1 MKFSYIKNYFLIMIL
16 TYITL
21 IMTKFIFI
29 YYLKENFNEF
39 SLSEL
44 IYAVFWGYK
53 FDFATSGIVAL
64 LVSFVDFN
72 KKALAR
78 LSAVVITFVFFMQIG
93 DILYYNESSRHIGYE
108 ITDTFT
114 DASSLFMTAYSQHTA
129 LTLLSIVLG
138 VLLFLFINLLKFEK
152 VMVTKSYIL
161 KKIMLI
167 LITVFFIRGMTQHI
181 PLTPWQSNKIGDNKL
196 ATISL
201 NATYNIVYSLANK
214 SKKLKKSKILT
225 VNEDTMRESF
235 QELYGDNVSYINLP
249 LLKTKPNIVFL
260 FLESWSLKYV
270 TPQITPNYYRLL
282 KQSIHPKYM
291 IASGHRTTEGIFAT
305 LVSFQNPL
313 GKSVAKTQLQNYSY
327 TSIIDILNKKGYNSS
342 FFQGTAKDTSGT
354 GSLANSL
361 GFKKSY
367 GKRDIL
373 KRIYEENYWGV
384 HDVDL
389 YNFAFSKLREPF
401 TIGVNGATT
410 HDEKIPNAIKSIK
423 FTNTKLDAQLNAFH
437 FSDDALG
444 KFINRVEEKYPNT
457 IFVLFADHCGGRLN
471 GTLENYQI
479 PFAIYSKKLIKP
491 KEYDTILSQRD
502 IAPTIM
508 DLAIGDYVKLT
519 PSCSGK
525 SLFSDNDFFADYF
538 HNGILGWIENN
549 NLIEINSATNKMR
562 CFNLNGLKKESV
574 NCSEMHQNMKNHALS
589 FTNVSQT
596 LLFSGETDKF
606 MNYRNLK

>member
-16 TYITL
+16 AYIIL
-21 IMTKFIFI
+21 IMAKFIFI

-64 LVSFVDFN
+64 LVTFVDFN
-72 KKALAR
+72 KKALVR
-78 LSAVVITFVFFMQIG
+78 LSAVVITFVFFIQIG

-129 LTLLSIVLG
+129 LTLLSIALG
-138 VLLFLFINLLKFEK
+138 VLLFVFINLLKFEK

-214 SKKLKKSKILT
+214 SKKLKKSKILII
-225 VNEDTMRESF
+225 NKNTMRESF
-235 QELYGDNVSYINLP
+235 QELYGDKLSPVNLP
-249 LLKTKPNIVFL
+249 LLETKPNIVFL

-389 YNFAFSKLREPF
+389 YNFAFSKLKEPF

-410 HDEKIPNAIKSIK
+410 HDNKIPKSITPIN
-423 FTNTKLDAQLNAFH
+423 FTNTKLDAQLNTFH
-437 FSDDALG
+437 FSDEALG
-444 KFINRVEEKYPNT
+444 KFINRVEKKYPNT
-457 IFVLFADHCGGRLN
+457 IFVLFADHCGGRLS

-491 KEYDTILSQRD
+491 KSYDTILSQRD

-508 DLAIGDYVKLT
+508 DLVVGDYRKLT

-549 NLIEINSATNKMR
+549 NLIEINSAINKME
-562 CFNLNGLKKESV
+562 CFNLNGLKKESA
-574 NCSEMHQNMKNHALS
+574 NCSEMHQNMKKHALS

-606 MNYRNLK
+606 INYRNLK